1 MLYTTSTRCIT
12 TKHATVLKPAHNPDA
27 DGDNPIH
34 IGKPGSH
41 GEIERVSLKSRY
53 TSDKGTTNKYARRL
67 AGNMV
72 QNHAWLWRVR
82 DKQICVILEAQYRIR
97 NPDSDGMGKVC
108 SGNIGRGRLQRASN
122 IGRELRKMGAEWND
136 LLPD

>member
-1 MLYTTSTRCIT
+1 MLYTTCTRCIT

-53 TSDKGTTNKYARRL
+53 TSDKGTTNKLPHKKPRL
-67 AGNMV
+67 G
-72 QNHAWLWRVR
+72 W
-82 DKQICVILEAQYRIR
+82 
-97 NPDSDGMGKVC
+97 DGK
-108 SGNIGRGRLQRASN
+108 GNIGRGRLQRASN
-122 IGRELRKMGAEWND
+122 LGRELRKVGAEWND